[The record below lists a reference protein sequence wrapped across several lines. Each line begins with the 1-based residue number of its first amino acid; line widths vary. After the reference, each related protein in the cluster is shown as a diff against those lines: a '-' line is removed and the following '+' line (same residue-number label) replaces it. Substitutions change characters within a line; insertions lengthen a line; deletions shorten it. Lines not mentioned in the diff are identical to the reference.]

1 MLNSINTNNSALI
14 ALQTL
19 GRSKS
24 ALATTE
30 RRVSTGQA
38 VASSKDNGAIWAV
51 AQGQRSQSKAL
62 DAVVGG
68 LQRAKSILDVALTG
82 GQQLSELMVGMKQLL
97 LGLSDASLSTQGR
110 QGIANDYN
118 ALIKRWTNIVYGNET
133 NFDGSNLLSTD
144 FNRSIIVP
152 LNTSGTDNFVF
163 YGGGDYEDDVSLL
176 PIDLTLTDEELT
188 TRRGDLDQKFDKL
201 NLTFSKFGTAARVL
215 DKQIAFSLKLKDAID
230 TGVGNLVD
238 ADMGKESAKLV
249 ASQAKQQLGAQALSV
264 ASQSTAYLQSL
275 FR

>member
-1 MLNSINTNNSALI
+1 MLNSIHTNSAAMLGLQ
-14 ALQTL
+14 ALN
-19 GRSKS
+19 RSKS
-24 ALATTE
+24 DLAATE
-30 RRVSTGQA
+30 RRVSTGQR
-38 VASSKDNGAIWAV
+38 VATSKDNGAIWAV

-97 LGLSDASLSTQGR
+97 LGFSDTSLSTQGR

-118 ALIKRWTNIVYGNET
+118 ALIERWANIVYGNET

-144 FNRSIIVP
+144 FSRGIIVP

-163 YGGGDYEDDVSLL
+163 YGGGNYEEDVSLS

-188 TRRGDLDQKFDKL
+188 TRRGDLDHKFDKL

-249 ASQAKQQLGAQALSV
+249 AGQAKQQLGAQALSV

>member
-14 ALQTL
+14 GLQAL

-97 LGLSDASLSTQGR
+97 LGFSDTSLSTQGR
-110 QGIANDYN
+110 QGIVNDYN
-118 ALIKRWTNIVYGNET
+118 ALTERWANIVYGNET

-163 YGGGDYEDDVSLL
+163 YGGEDYEDDVYLS

-188 TRRGDLDQKFDKL
+188 TRRGDLDHKFDKL

-238 ADMGKESAKLV
+238 ADMGKESAKLL
-249 ASQAKQQLGAQALSV
+249 AGQAKQQLGVQTLSV

>member
-14 ALQTL
+14 GLQAL

-97 LGLSDASLSTQGR
+97 LGFSDTSLSTQGR
-110 QGIANDYN
+110 LGIVNDYN
-118 ALIKRWTNIVYGNET
+118 ALTERWANIVYGNET

-163 YGGGDYEDDVSLL
+163 YGGEDYEDDVYLS

-188 TRRGDLDQKFDKL
+188 TRRGDLDHKFDKL

-238 ADMGKESAKLV
+238 ADMGKESAKLL
-249 ASQAKQQLGAQALSV
+249 AGQAKQQLGVQTLSV

>member
-14 ALQTL
+14 AQQAL

-24 ALATTE
+24 TLATTE

-38 VASSKDNGAIWAV
+38 VASSKDNGWIWAV

-97 LGLSDASLSTQGR
+97 LGFSDASLSTQGR

-118 ALIKRWTNIVYGNET
+118 ALIKRWANIVYGNET